1 MDASAGPQEKQKQY
15 VKRES
20 PNKYLDINCCPGKE
34 NTDIN
39 QQTKQTCQKNNELQL
54 NEKAKQLQEKLKQ
67 LRENR
72 QQAEEQKSRKN
83 WDNVDP
89 QIMKKIVDLEDHKR
103 YIKTEQNEV
112 KNNKKQIL
120 FKQRHQLMATTD
132 VMQQKVEVIIDKEKD
147 KLLNVFDE
155 QLNQS
160 RKINTPSNSFY
171 TNSRINR
178 SNSLDVSQ
186 YSFYSSAYIQNNKKT
201 NTQSN
206 QTLDISAASQ
216 AGLSNNQSSN
226 QINIKLDT
234 SQNQDTRNQL
244 QNQSRQN
251 HRSLNARLN
260 SNRGQ
265 QITFNISQKN
275 VKGEE
280 SVQNNCCNGNNKVNK
295 MSGKQQN
302 VKQQPDISA
311 KQQNILNQ
319 QQQTPSTGS
328 QRDQNS
334 SLNETKKLEV
344 SQFYQNINQSSNNSQ
359 TCRPNIFQES
369 LQTLVQANLQQQKN
383 SLQVSQN
390 NYNQEE
396 SQGNS
401 QQVKNSIHF
410 SHFMQE
416 SFAVKQQFENAE
428 NHSNQG
434 CLSEEQKTL
443 PRGIHQIVNSYQG
456 PASFLNQ
463 NNSLLINQLPSDF
476 NNNQKQS
483 SIHNSNTLVRR
494 SKNQSNSEALD
505 NDEAYWG
512 TATNGTTISF
522 NEDQHH
528 SKQSVEKINFTT
540 IYNKSD
546 NSIQIIDERKK
557 SDGNLMKI
565 MEKPT
570 LKDNHKNINYLSNA
584 DSYDNSADSQQ
595 RYQTNAF
602 INNELKISP
611 FQKRK
616 VNLLNQSQSIISNNL
631 AITCCPNCNKTLP
644 QYEELY
650 YDQLSNSQNSNT
662 QSRGQSSD
670 LNSHLKNNTQPFK
683 NLNTFGSINEV
694 HFKSSLLNEDSNE
707 KMEKGDSNFLQ
718 QLREMQQKQSLGEE
732 QHLNQKRIQELEY
745 TIGQLYK
752 EIEVKDDNIAW
763 LRKQR
768 ANGSGQIKQ
777 KKNNNAEDSKKIVL
791 CLKSQN
797 RKLKNK
803 IQRLETSNKC
813 LIQENLNQ
821 QGLIQEYEYQLDNLF
836 ESIFQNEKELKQLKK
851 QQKKSIKA
859 FENILTAEDKVNQNF
874 EEFKDK
880 LERILVG
887 YSNQL
892 EALNQNEQYYN
903 QITKENAILKQE
915 RDELIK
921 IVEMNR
927 KQI

>member
-1 MDASAGPQEKQKQY
+1 MDNSAVPQEKLKLY

-20 PNKYLDINCCPGKE
+20 PNKYSEFNSCPGKE

-39 QQTKQTCQKNNELQL
+39 LQTKQSCQQNNEIQL
-54 NEKAKQLQEKLKQ
+54 NEKAKQLQEKLKI

-186 YSFYSSAYIQNNKKT
+186 YSFYSSAYIQNNKKI

-206 QTLDISAASQ
+206 QTLDISANSQ

-226 QINIKLDT
+226 QINIKIDT
-234 SQNQDTRNQL
+234 SHNQDINNQF
-244 QNQSRQN
+244 QSQSRQN

-260 SNRGQ
+260 QDQ
-265 QITFNISQKN
+265 QITFNIQQKN
-275 VKGEE
+275 QKGVELA
-280 SVQNNCCNGNNKVNK
+280 QNNCNSDSNKINK
-295 MSGKQQN
+295 MPGKQQN
-302 VKQQPDISA
+302 VKQQRDISP
-311 KQQNILNQ
+311 KQQNILNLQ
-319 QQQTPSTGS
+319 QLTPSTGS

-334 SLNETKKLEV
+334 SLNDTKKLEV
-344 SQFYQNINQSSNNSQ
+344 SQFYQNNNSTSNNSQ
-359 TCRPNIFQES
+359 TCRPNMFQES
-369 LQTLVQANLQQQKN
+369 LQTLVQANLQLQKN

-416 SFAVKQQFENAE
+416 SFAVKQQFENTD
-428 NHSNQG
+428 NQTNQG

-443 PRGIHQIVNSYQG
+443 PRGINQIVNSYQG

-463 NNSLLINQLPSDF
+463 NNSLLINQLPQDF
-476 NNNQKQS
+476 NNKQKQS

-546 NSIQIIDERKK
+546 NSIQVIDERKK

-565 MEKPT
+565 MEKSS

-595 RYQTNAF
+595 RYQSNNF

-616 VNLLNQSQSIISNNL
+616 VNLLNQSQSMLSNNL
-631 AITCCPNCNKTLP
+631 VITCCPNCNKTLP

-650 YDQLSNSQNSNT
+650 YDQLSNSENSNT

-670 LNSHLKNNTQPFK
+670 LNNHLKNIGQPFK

-707 KMEKGDSNFLQ
+707 KSEKCDSNFLQ
-718 QLREMQQKQSLGEE
+718 QLRDMQQKQSQGEE
-732 QHLNQKRIQELEY
+732 QLLNQRRIQELEY

-768 ANGSGQIKQ
+768 AYESRNIQQ
-777 KKNNNAEDSKKIVL
+777 KYNNKSENNKKIAL
-791 CLKSQN
+791 NLKLQN

-803 IQRLETSNKC
+803 INRLEASNK
-813 LIQENLNQ
+813 LLLQENMNN

-851 QQKKSIKA
+851 QQKKSTKA
-859 FENILTAEDKVNQNF
+859 FENIIVAEDKVNQNF

-915 RDELIK
+915 RDELMK
-921 IVEMNR
+921 IIEMNR
-927 KQI
+927 KQL